1 MDYRDLS
8 KNDTVYIEFAD
19 DSTIRVKRE
28 NDSGMYEI
36 IIEEHGVEVRE
47 TRYGY
52 DAMMDFF
59 SELMER
65 KLDGELMLPDGGTQ
79 VEGNVGL

>member
-8 KNDTVYIEFAD
+8 KGDSIFIEFTD

-36 IIEEHGVEVRE
+36 YIEEHGVQVRE
-47 TRYGY
+47 TRYEY
-52 DAMMDFF
+52 DTMMDFF

-65 KLDGELMLPDGGTQ
+65 KLNGELMLPDGGTQ